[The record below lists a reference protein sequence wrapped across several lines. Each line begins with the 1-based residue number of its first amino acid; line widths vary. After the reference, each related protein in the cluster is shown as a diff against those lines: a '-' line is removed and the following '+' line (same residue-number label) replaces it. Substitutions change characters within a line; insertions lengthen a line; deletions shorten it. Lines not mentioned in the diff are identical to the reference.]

1 MKNNP
6 KKRYSDSSATH
17 PAHIPPSFDEEEEV
31 LRRGLENNPGNIDF
45 CFRLVELLKARNEEV
60 QAFEILAQS
69 AWECLGHGRF
79 TSAIRLMEKML
90 ELRPDHI
97 QTHIE
102 IGKTHLQLGLFEK
115 ALESF
120 ARAFDAYLATE
131 KLARCETTL
140 GLMARIDPD
149 ATLFKIKKAEL
160 MAQTGRI
167 KEALALYFD
176 CARALEKDGPSQDFL
191 EVGQRILELDPE
203 REDIRRK
210 VSEALL
216 AEATAFINYGLLSKA
231 TKALRQA
238 IAFEPD
244 QVEAYLPLTRVL
256 IQAGR
261 AADATESLLLAAP
274 NIKNSSQKREIL
286 RLARKLPTKDPR
298 ITKLATELESNLN
311 QARTSG
317 HWPIISEDLDSL
329 ANEATSPGYSIAD
342 FQHELPR
349 DSGLHLQDS
358 SVVNNLIFLLETLNK
373 APTSCQMIVQEADS
387 PERLAEIFISQGR
400 VLAGLRIRNQCF
412 IDEEL
417 RNQDGELARQLRQLS
432 DALWLPSAATEPGKA
447 ERLIL
452 SAEQRQL
459 LTSLTAHGLIT
470 LAEIATTTPL
480 KVALHEA
487 PRPSIPLPT
496 SSPTS
501 LLMNIAARFGPPS
514 EAMNALFEDAEEFGD
529 ECWLMTRSFY
539 EPDAFL
545 PLRYRGNHTDRLDK
559 MLAIVELARA
569 FAAQAEKL
577 REDAPPTD
585 YIGLSYIVADG
596 AWGALLDE
604 HSILLGRCTQTGIGR
619 LLSRI
624 QRLTNKPEP

>member
-274 NIKNSSQKREIL
+274 NIKNSSQKSFDWRASSPQKIPGSRNSPPNWNQTSTRREPPGTGQSSAKTWI
-286 RLARKLPTKDPR
+286 AWPTKRPPPA
-298 ITKLATELESNLN
+298 IQSL
-311 QARTSG
+311 
-317 HWPIISEDLDSL
+317 ISSM
-329 ANEATSPGYSIAD
+329 NSPGT
-342 FQHELPR
+342 P
-349 DSGLHLQDS
+349 GC
-358 SVVNNLIFLLETLNK
+358 IFKT
-373 APTSCQMIVQEADS
+373 ARWSTTS
-387 PERLAEIFISQGR
+387 
-400 VLAGLRIRNQCF
+400 
-412 IDEEL
+412 
-417 RNQDGELARQLRQLS
+417 
-432 DALWLPSAATEPGKA
+432 
-447 ERLIL
+447 
-452 SAEQRQL
+452 
-459 LTSLTAHGLIT
+459 
-470 LAEIATTTPL
+470 
-480 KVALHEA
+480 
-487 PRPSIPLPT
+487 
-496 SSPTS
+496 
-501 LLMNIAARFGPPS
+501 
-514 EAMNALFEDAEEFGD
+514 
-529 ECWLMTRSFY
+529 
-539 EPDAFL
+539 
-545 PLRYRGNHTDRLDK
+545 
-559 MLAIVELARA
+559 
-569 FAAQAEKL
+569 
-577 REDAPPTD
+577 
-585 YIGLSYIVADG
+585 
-596 AWGALLDE
+596 
-604 HSILLGRCTQTGIGR
+604 
-619 LLSRI
+619 
-624 QRLTNKPEP
+624 